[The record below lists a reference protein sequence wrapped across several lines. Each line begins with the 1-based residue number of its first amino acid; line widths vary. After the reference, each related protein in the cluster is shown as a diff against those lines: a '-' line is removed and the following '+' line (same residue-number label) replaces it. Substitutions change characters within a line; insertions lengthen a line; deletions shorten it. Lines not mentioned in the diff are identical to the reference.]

1 MLYKIINN
9 NSVSTG
15 LILLTPTVYMP
26 IYAVWWF
33 KLVTNIVLNWY
44 ADLSQ
49 NAPIKCCFRNIK
61 YFIYKICSQN
71 ARKLM

>member
-1 MLYKIINN
+1 
-9 NSVSTG
+9 
-15 LILLTPTVYMP
+15 MP

-71 ARKLM
+71 VRKFM

>member
-1 MLYKIINN
+1 
-9 NSVSTG
+9 
-15 LILLTPTVYMP
+15 MP
-26 IYAVWWF
+26 IYAVWWS
-33 KLVTNIVLNWY
+33 KSVANIVLNWY

-71 ARKLM
+71 AKKFV